1 MTPRVPSANGW
12 VRDMTD
18 ASWVM
23 HSMVPSRLM
32 FRTRSHSLRM
42 WGVPSL
48 PMVRTA
54 VPVPAQ
60 LTAMRSGAS
69 SADAATASATW
80 SASVTSH
87 LTNFTP
93 SSLAIASPRSALK
106 STMVTAAPAPCRR
119 RTVASPSPEAPP
131 LTIAAA
137 PFTSMA
143 AQIRDGTALPPH
155 PQYLPGHGGH
165 HGQDVGRRAGDA
177 RVHPAEDPVAGRPD
191 GGPRQPRPP

>member
-1 MTPRVPSANGW
+1 MAE
-12 VRDMTD
+12 

-23 HSMVPSRLM
+23 HSIVPSRLM
-32 FRTRSHSLRM
+32 LRTRSHSLRM

-60 LTAMRSGAS
+60 LMAMRSGAS
-69 SADAATASATW
+69 SADAATASATC

-93 SSLAIASPRSALK
+93 SSLARASPLSVLK
-106 STMVTAAPAPCRR
+106 SMTVTTAPAPCRR
-119 RTVASPSPEAPP
+119 RTVASPRPEAPP

-137 PFTSMA
+137 PFASMA
-143 AQIRDGTALPPH
+143 AQIRDGGSPPPH
-155 PQYLPGHGGH
+155 PP
-165 HGQDVGRRAGDA
+165 
-177 RVHPAEDPVAGRPD
+177 
-191 GGPRQPRPP
+191 